1 MNSIPL
7 ASWPDSVR
15 RSLGEAQ
22 HTFEEFRDAIDPF
35 QRTLERAIA
44 EHPIKAVL
52 LSLAT
57 GVFLGWLVKR

>member
-1 MNSIPL
+1 MNSIPMV
-7 ASWPDSVR
+7 SWSDSVR

-22 HTFEEFRDAIDPF
+22 CSFEGFRDAIDPF
-35 QRTLERAIA
+35 QRSFERTIA
-44 EHPIKAVL
+44 DHPIKAVL